1 MRAFERTCLSEL
13 HCSTPVI
20 SHLTVSQYLV
30 GSPLLFIQLLSPG
43 TYRQYSK
50 LPRIAV
56 LDLTSFSSNAGNG
69 VTLRGREAGWT
80 QTSGGIESV
89 TDDDMYGACLS
100 SCYSLLRQCDLQ
112 QGLRGNP
119 KHLGSIEALTTRSF
133 TNPRWLLCPL
143 RKQFH

>member
-1 MRAFERTCLSEL
+1 MRNFKRTCVTDL
-13 HCSTPVI
+13 HYSTPVI
-20 SHLTVSQYLV
+20 SHLTVAQYSI
-30 GSPLLFIQLLSPG
+30 GSPLLSIQLLSLG
-43 TYRQYSK
+43 THRQYSK

-56 LDLTSFSSNAGNG
+56 LDHPSYPSRATSG